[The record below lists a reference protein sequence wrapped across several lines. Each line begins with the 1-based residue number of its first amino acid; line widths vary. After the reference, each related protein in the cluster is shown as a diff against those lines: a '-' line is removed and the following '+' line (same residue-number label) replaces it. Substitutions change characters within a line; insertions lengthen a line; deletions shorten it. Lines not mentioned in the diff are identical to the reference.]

1 MARGGPATHSASRP
15 GIPAASLAAPMTE
28 PQPTRE
34 QLRLEGFELIDD
46 TLAFLIGCLGDALKS
61 LGEDALLP
69 YLPWSGT
76 VPDEHPPE
84 GTQQLYSIGF
94 QLLNMVEERV
104 AAAIRREREKAIGA
118 DSIRGLW
125 PRALRDMAALGLGP
139 KEILEVLADVDVQ
152 PVLTA
157 HPTEAKRASVRERH
171 RALYEELVR
180 NEYPKYTDRERR
192 RIRERIVTALETLWR
207 TGEIHLV
214 RPDIFRELRDAIH
227 YLRDLFPSALNRLD
241 LHFTEAWRDA
251 GFPLE
256 MLRAAG
262 NIPRLSF
269 GSWIGGD
276 RDGHPLVTPEV
287 TAKTLE
293 MMRRAAFQLLKREIE
308 QSAGQ
313 LTLSRQLNEIPD
325 SLERRIDEMTFALG
339 DDDVV
344 IDLHDRHHEEPW
356 RHFGGLIAARLQRQI
371 DGLDGYKSPQELDAD
386 LELLATGIRG
396 TGCALIDEQILRPLR
411 QKLEI
416 FGFHL
421 ALLDVRQNSEFHDK
435 AIALLLSAS
444 GIPEGD
450 SWATWPEEKRLAFL
464 NEELKSPRPF
474 MHDTA
479 RIGGEA
485 DLVLDCYRVLVKH
498 RAEWGD
504 AGLGALIVSMTR
516 QLSDLL
522 GVFLLAREAGLM
534 EHDAQ
539 GSWCAL
545 EVVPL
550 FETMDDLD
558 RSPGILGPF
567 LEHPIT
573 RRTNEKRAGTG
584 KPSQQ
589 VMLGYSDSNKDCGI
603 LAAQWALHRAQEALT
618 KTGNDHGVKLCFFHG
633 RGGTISRGAG
643 PTHWFMASLPHGAM
657 SGEFRMTEQGE
668 TIAQKYA
675 NLANATYN
683 LELLLAGAA
692 ITTATHRHTAPKAD
706 PAEPFLPFLAEKS
719 QQAYQSLLRTEGFID
734 FYRQVTPIDALENS
748 RIGSRPARR
757 TGKKGH
763 SIADLR
769 AIPWVF
775 SWTQARFYLPG
786 WFGVGSALEALQT
799 TTPGEFQALKKALR
813 HSTFLGYVFTNV
825 ETNLASANLD
835 LMHEYAALVEDS
847 ALRTK
852 FMDIIVAEFHRTRDL
867 LESLYDGH
875 LDARRP
881 RMAKTLA
888 IREAPLK
895 TLHRQ
900 QIAILRE
907 WRGLVADE
915 KEAEAEAMFPKMLL
929 SINAIASGL
938 RTTG

>member
-1 MARGGPATHSASRP
+1 
-15 GIPAASLAAPMTE
+15 MTA
-28 PQPTRE
+28 PTRE
-34 QLRLEGFELIDD
+34 QLRIEGFELIDE

-69 YLPWSGT
+69 YLPWSGA
-76 VPDEHPPE
+76 VPENHPPE

-104 AAAIRREREKAIGA
+104 ASAIRREREKALGA
-118 DSIRGLW
+118 GSIRGLW
-125 PRALRDMAALGLGP
+125 PRALKDMAALGLGP
-139 KEILEVLADVDVQ
+139 EQILEVLADIDVQ

-180 NEYPKYTDRERR
+180 NEYPKYTNRERR

-227 YLRDLFPSALNRLD
+227 YLRDLFPTALNRLD

-269 GSWIGGD
+269 GTWIGGD

-287 TAKTLE
+287 TSKTLE
-293 MMRRAAFQLLKREIE
+293 MLRRASLQLLKREIDLA
-308 QSAGQ
+308 AGN
-313 LTLSRQLNEIPD
+313 LTLSRQLNDIPEPLD
-325 SLERRIDEMTFALG
+325 RRIDELTFVLG
-339 DDDVV
+339 DEDTAN
-344 IDLHDRHHEEPW
+344 DLHDRFHEEPW
-356 RHFGGLIAARLQRQI
+356 RHFAGLIAARLQRQI
-371 DGLDGYKSPQELDAD
+371 DGHPGYKSPGHLAAD
-386 LELLATGIRG
+386 LDLLAAGIRDA
-396 TGCALIDEQILRPLR
+396 GCSLMDEQHLRPLR
-411 QKLEI
+411 QKLDI

-421 ALLDVRQNSEFHDK
+421 AMLDIRQNSEFHDK
-435 AIALLLSAS
+435 AIARLLAVA
-444 GIPEGD
+444 GIEDGVDYP
-450 SWATWPEEKRLAFL
+450 AWPEEKRLAFL
-464 NEELKSPRPF
+464 ENELHSPRPF
-474 MHDTA
+474 LHDSA
-479 RIGGEA
+479 RAGGEA
-485 DLVLDCYRVLVKH
+485 DLVLDCYRVLARH

-534 EHDAQ
+534 LHGPE
-539 GSWCAL
+539 GSWCAM

-558 RSPGILGPF
+558 RSPGILGDF
-567 LEHPIT
+567 LDHPLT
-573 RRTNEKRAGTG
+573 RLTLEKRSGG
-584 KPSQQ
+584 GQPSQQ

-603 LAAQWALHRAQEALT
+603 LAAQWALHRAQENLT
-618 KTGNDHGVKLCFFHG
+618 RTGDERGVKLCFFHG

-643 PTHWFMASLPHGAM
+643 PTHWFMASLPHGSM

-692 ITTATHRHTAPKAD
+692 ITTATHRHTAPPED
-706 PAEPFLPFLAEKS
+706 PASPFLPFLAEKS
-719 QQAYQSLLRTEGFID
+719 QQAYQAFLQTEGFID

-748 RIGSRPARR
+748 RIGSRPSRR

-786 WFGVGSALEALQT
+786 WFGTGSALEQLQT
-799 TTPGEFQALKKALR
+799 SSPERFEALR
-813 HSTFLGYVFTNV
+813 DALACSTFLSYVFTNV

-835 LMHEYAALVEDS
+835 LMHEYAALVEDP
-847 ALRTK
+847 ALREK
-852 FMDIIVAEFHRTRDL
+852 FMTLIVAEFHRTRDL
-867 LESLYDGH
+867 LESLFSGTITR
-875 LDARRP
+875 RRP
-881 RMAKTLA
+881 RMAKTLE
-888 IREAPLK
+888 IREAPLRV
-895 TLHRQ
+895 LHLQ
-900 QIAILRE
+900 QIALLRE
-907 WRGLVADE
+907 WRGLLAAGREVD
-915 KEAEAEAMFPKMLL
+915 AEAMFPKMLL